1 MPESTIIPVL
11 HYSDVRG
18 AVAWLCNAFGFIE
31 RLRIGDH
38 RAQLYVAPGTGGV
51 VVAHG
56 PTQSAGAG
64 GPTHSVMIRIADV
77 DDHCARAEAAGGRI
91 VSPPGTY
98 PYG

>member
-1 MPESTIIPVL
+1 MPESTVIPVL

-56 PTQSAGAG
+56 PMQSDGAG
-64 GPTHSVMIRIADV
+64 GSTRPKRRCVFTSACFTD
-77 DDHCARAEAAGGRI
+77 
-91 VSPPGTY
+91 PK
-98 PYG
+98 